1 MQNLKQTKANLVAVI
16 LETAFLILQPGD
28 VSQQSCQIV
37 MCSYTSAVTV
47 QVKQLLKPLKK
58 VRMYI
63 ELHISAFKVQVS
75 FSFFAGEEK

>member
-63 ELHISAFKVQVS
+63 ELCISAFKVQVS
-75 FSFFAGEEK
+75 FSFFTGEEK